1 MVYTITGAINTYDK
15 SVMKVRR
22 YKIVR
27 TASGKIAYVG
37 IIQTLLGL

>member
-27 TASGKIAYVG
+27 TANGKIVYVG